1 MFKNE
6 KRKQDSFSKFARRD
20 TYDSISLF
28 YNVILYDRKIKTLE
42 EKEEIEASYLAMC
55 LLLPTEEFDLVIK
68 SFGGLESVY
77 KDHRKVEII
86 AKIFNVE
93 EQLVRCRIKER
104 MNDEKDLL
112 SEDTKSVEEVDLNE
126 EKSQETFKTIPA
138 CQRGGVIYT
147 DEKHIKKSLDGESS
161 VQTKVKFK

>member
-28 YNVILYDRKIKTLE
+28 YDVILYGREIKTLE

-55 LLLPTEEFDLVIK
+55 WLLPTEEFDLVIK
-68 SFGGLESVY
+68 SFGGLESAY
-77 KDHRKVEII
+77 KEHRKIERI

-104 MNDEKDLL
+104 MNDEKNLL

-126 EKSQETFKTIPA
+126 EKSQETFKTILA
-138 CQRGGVIYT
+138 YQREGVIYT
-147 DEKHIKKSLDGESS
+147 DEEHIKKSLDEESS
-161 VQTKVKFK
+161 VQTKAKFK